1 MIDSLEELQVTQP
14 QEPTLGDMVIE
25 DLERQLSESD
35 PRYGRKC
42 RELAVLRAQY
52 SQLMAFVQSK
62 KDVLGL
68 TEVGSDGEPLQTEGS
83 PESEVQSELPAK
95 EGPATSEEPAKV
107 NGSKA
112 AEKAA
117 PVS

>member
-1 MIDSLEELQVTQP
+1 MTQP
-14 QEPTLGDMVIE
+14 QEPTLADMVIE

-52 SQLMAFVQSK
+52 LQLMTFVKSK
-62 KDVLGL
+62 KDILGL
-68 TEVGSDGEPLQTEGS
+68 TEVDADGTPLDGETVSLEDA
-83 PESEVQSELPAK
+83 VPAK
-95 EGPATSEEPAKV
+95 EEPATGAASPSV

-112 AEKAA
+112 PAKEAA
-117 PVS
+117 KTNA